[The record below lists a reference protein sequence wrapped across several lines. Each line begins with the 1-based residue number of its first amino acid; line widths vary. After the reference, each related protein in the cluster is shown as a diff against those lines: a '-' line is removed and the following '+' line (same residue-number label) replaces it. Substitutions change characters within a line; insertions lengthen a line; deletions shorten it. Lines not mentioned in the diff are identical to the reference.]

1 MDWIKV
7 LHLASL
13 FGFDPANLEDDEPIT
28 AEEIGAIALAVEE
41 SLDDIPN
48 HNASG
53 GKKAHQ
59 MSPLEWFSGA
69 RKEKE
74 AREEKVDEVEEYP
87 DSARIGFTGADGIRL
102 TSDAGSFGSGT
113 VPAGTYKVWARFGAR
128 EVSAGSV
135 RVTAG
140 ERITLKCDAD
150 FEMCGR

>member
-1 MDWIKV
+1 MSSDPNSFEYLFSPVDWIKV

-69 RKEKE
+69 RKEKLCDFVKYCRE
-74 AREEKVDEVEEYP
+74 AEILDR
-87 DSARIGFTGADGIRL
+87 
-102 TSDAGSFGSGT
+102 
-113 VPAGTYKVWARFGAR
+113 
-128 EVSAGSV
+128 
-135 RVTAG
+135 
-140 ERITLKCDAD
+140 
-150 FEMCGR
+150 